1 MSSTTT
7 TTTNTTTNTNTTTE
21 SSSSSSSTCPYA
33 TLPRQD
39 DWQQC
44 PVFAQGTCPFK
55 DAKDAQQ
62 IKRTLQQ
69 MPVSHLQNNSFLQLL
84 QDMHQRNASELSVPG
99 GCPIARPVTGVSF
112 REALEQMS
120 LAAIMANL
128 MESAEDDEETL
139 EEHEEN
145 TRIID
150 ASVIVETP
158 TNTTTPQQQQ
168 QQQKQQ
174 QQHSLSESLK
184 TGTARSHQAAEN
196 VHFVKNF
203 IQGKIDRDLYASMVG
218 MLYHVYVA
226 LEQCLD
232 QYAPQQFASCHFPH
246 QLRRTETL
254 KQDVDFWW
262 GAKVPPLTPATQD
275 YINRLYHVAQTDPL
289 LLLAHAY
296 TRYLGDLS
304 GGKVLARV
312 ARRALSLSKSNDGLE
327 FYHFEHIPSM
337 KLFKDH
343 YRQAL
348 DALLLTEEQIQRIVA
363 EANVAFCLN
372 MRLFEEL
379 DVQAN
384 VPGATVRP
392 LEDALAYAS
401 QAAVPEVAASDECPF
416 LKTKSKSD
424 NSTMTTK
431 RCPWPFV
438 FAHDPAQGMKDWQ
451 TWMVLGLVLCW
462 MWNMIQSK
470 VLE

>member
-7 TTTNTTTNTNTTTE
+7 TTE
-21 SSSSSSSTCPYA
+21 SSCPYA
-33 TLPRQD
+33 TLPKQTKQ

-62 IKRTLQQ
+62 IQQKLQQ
-69 MPVSHLQNNSFLQLL
+69 LPASHLQNNSFLQLL
-84 QDMHQRNASELSVPG
+84 QDLQQRHVDTTKGEGP
-99 GCPIARPVTGVSF
+99 GVSF

-120 LAAIMANL
+120 LAAIMAGL
-128 MESAEDDEETL
+128 IECEEGDNEEEKL
-139 EEHEEN
+139 EQHEEN
-145 TRIID
+145 RVID
-150 ASVIVETP
+150 ASVSVDP
-158 TNTTTPQQQQ
+158 PANTTSAPQQ
-168 QQQKQQ
+168 
-174 QQHSLSESLK
+174 HSSLSESLK

-203 IQGKIDRDLYASMVG
+203 IQGKIDRDLYAAMVG
-218 MLYHVYVA
+218 MLYHVYLI

-232 QYAPQQFASCHFPH
+232 RVAPQYFASCHFPH
-246 QLRRTETL
+246 ELRRTETL
-254 KQDVDFWW
+254 EQDVDYWW
-262 GAKVPPLTPATQD
+262 GSKLPPVTPATQD
-275 YINRLYHVAQTDPL
+275 YIHRLHHIAETDPL

-312 ARRALSLSKSNDGLE
+312 ARRALSLNKTNEGLE
-327 FYHFEHIPSM
+327 FYHFEQISSM
-337 KLFKDH
+337 KLFKDQ

-348 DALLLTEEQIQRIVA
+348 DALPLTEEQIQRIVA

-401 QAAVPEVAASDECPF
+401 QAAVSEVAASSDECPF
-416 LKTKSKSD
+416 LKTKQQHLTAD
-424 NSTMTTK
+424 TTAK

-451 TWMVLGLVLCW
+451 TWVVLGLFLCW
-462 MWNMIQSK
+462 MWNMMLQSK